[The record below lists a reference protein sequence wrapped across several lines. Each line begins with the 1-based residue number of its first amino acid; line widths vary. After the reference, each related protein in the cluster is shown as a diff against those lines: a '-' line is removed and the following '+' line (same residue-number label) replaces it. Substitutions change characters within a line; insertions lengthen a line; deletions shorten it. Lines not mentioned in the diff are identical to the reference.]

1 MFEYL
6 RLVFLMAKFPNK
18 KPILQSHRR
27 LQPVFQTFIFCMS
40 TQSDLQD
47 FLKMKIRISP
57 FSQNGLLNIGVG
69 SGKAICQTVL
79 LTLISQF
86 KTTGIKSIFYS
97 YVNDNIL
104 QTSFLLHMNIIW
116 QILSSIFTMMIVPRV
131 KLEESEA

>member
-1 MFEYL
+1 
-6 RLVFLMAKFPNK
+6 
-18 KPILQSHRR
+18 
-27 LQPVFQTFIFCMS
+27 MS

-47 FLKMKIRISP
+47 FLKMKIRMSP
-57 FSQNGLLNIGVG
+57 FSQNGLLNIGVR

-97 YVNDNIL
+97 YVNDIIL

-116 QILSSIFTMMIVPRV
+116 
-131 KLEESEA
+131 